1 MPKISKSMTT
11 SKKTQ
16 ARRTKRKYQSVSLPW
31 DVYNFLKQEAVRTD
45 RSVNF
50 VVNNILAKR
59 VGSSTKS
66 A

>member
-1 MPKISKSMTT
+1 MTT